1 MALLFIDKIEDAPK
15 ELQGEYVPQ
24 ANGTFRL
31 KVEGEIPEVKEAND
45 RLATFRDNN
54 IGLMKKVETA
64 AEELKKFEGYIDPAE
79 NAKLKKDLADLQ
91 KNGSLADE
99 DRLTTAVKNAV
110 EPLQRQLV
118 EIQTREADAKR
129 ELAVKNIE
137 GSLAEV
143 ARKSNVRKS
152 AVADFLARGTKVF
165 DLEGNA
171 MDGDRP
177 RYSKSNPADVLTMD
191 EWAVELMQDAPH
203 LFEESKG
210 GGSGSSNSGGGS
222 TNHGQ
227 RIVSNDPLEF
237 GYNLEDLASGKAKVQ

>member
-1 MALLFIDKIEDAPK
+1 MALLFIDKLEDAP
-15 ELQGEYVPQ
+15 EPIRSEYAEQ
-24 ANGTFRL
+24 ADGTFRL
-31 KVEGEIPEVKEAND
+31 KVEGDIPEVKEAND

-64 AEELKKFEGYIDPAE
+64 TEALKRFEGFDPAE
-79 NAKLKKDLADLQ
+79 HTKLKTQLAELQ
-91 KNGSLADE
+91 KTGTLADE
-99 DRLTTAVKNAV
+99 DRLTTAVRNAV
-110 EPLQRQLV
+110 EPLQKQLV
-118 EIQTREADAKR
+118 EIQTRETNAKK
-129 ELAVKNIE
+129 ELAIKNIE
-137 GSLAEV
+137 GSLSEV

-152 AVADFLARGTKVF
+152 AVADFLARGIQVF
-165 DLEGNA
+165 DLEGKA

-177 RYSKSNPADVLTMD
+177 RYSKKNPADILTMD

-222 TNHGQ
+222 TKHGQ

-237 GYNLEDLASGKAKVQ
+237 GYNLEDLASGKATVQ